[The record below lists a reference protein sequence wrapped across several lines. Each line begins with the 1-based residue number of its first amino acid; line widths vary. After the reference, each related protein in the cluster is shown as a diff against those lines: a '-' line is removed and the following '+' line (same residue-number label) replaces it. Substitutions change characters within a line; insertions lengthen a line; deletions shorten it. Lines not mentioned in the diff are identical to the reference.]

1 MAEKSSSSSRGWLWS
16 IGAIAALIAVF
27 FIVRSFTQSAVN
39 VRVAKVEFQDITTPV
54 PTNGKV
60 EPLDDF
66 QAHAPLP
73 GVVQRLLVSVGD
85 KVRKGQELIRLDTS
99 DVKSKIVAAE
109 AALQANQSSLHN
121 VEKGGTQEE
130 LLAQA
135 ADMTAAQN
143 QEHQAEESLASLQSL
158 QSKGA
163 ASANEVATAQQR
175 VMDAKA
181 RIAQLQAKRTKRYSA
196 EDLATQHMQ
205 VAQAYSNLQ
214 AARSA
219 YADVDIHAPFAGTV
233 YSIPV
238 NQYDYVNSGEALLNV
253 ADLNHV
259 EILAYFDEPEIGKL
273 ADGQP
278 VKIVWDAKP
287 NQTWHGHITQAPT
300 TVINYGTRNV
310 GECHITV
317 DDAKGDLLPN
327 TNVTVTVT
335 TLFRPHVLSMPREAL
350 HTEGTTNYVYKIV
363 GGHLSRTN
371 VSVGVVNLTRVEIT
385 GGVSDGDTVVLGAT
399 SEADLTNGLQVK
411 AQH

>member
-1 MAEKSSSSSRGWLWS
+1 MSEKSSNSNRGWLWS
-16 IGAIAALIAVF
+16 LVAFAGLIAVYF
-27 FIVRSFTQSAVN
+27 LIRGFTQSPIT
-39 VRVAKVEFQDITTPV
+39 VRTARVEYQDVTTLV

-66 QAHAPLP
+66 QAHAPIS
-73 GVVQRLLVSVGD
+73 GVVKQLLVSLGQ
-85 KVRKGQELIRLDTS
+85 KVSKGQDLIRLDTS
-99 DVKSKIVAAE
+99 DAGSKVVSAQ
-109 AALQANQSSLHN
+109 AALQANQASVRNAEH
-121 VEKGGTQEE
+121 GGTQEE
-130 LLAQA
+130 LLSET
-135 ADMTAAQN
+135 ADMTVAKN
-143 QEHQAEESLASLQSL
+143 QEHESEESLESLQAL

-163 ASANEVATAQQR
+163 ASANEVMAAQQR
-175 VMDAKA
+175 VVDSKAK
-181 RIAQLQAKRTKRYSA
+181 ISQLQARRTKRYSPD
-196 EDLATQHMQ
+196 DLATQRMQ

-219 YADVDIHAPFAGTV
+219 YGDVDIHAPFAGTV
-233 YSIPV
+233 YSVPV
-238 NQYDYVNSGEALLNV
+238 TQYDYVNSGEALLNV

-259 EILAYFDEPEIGKL
+259 EVLAYFDEPEIGNL

-327 TNVTVTVT
+327 TNVTVTVI
-335 TLFRPHVLSMPREAL
+335 TLFRPHVLSIPREAL
-350 HTEGTTNYVYKIV
+350 HTEGTTNYVFRIV
-363 GGHLSRTN
+363 DGRLSRTN
-371 VSVGVVNLTRVEIT
+371 VQVGVVTLTRVEIT
-385 GGVSDGDTVVLGAT
+385 SGISAGDTVVLGAT
-399 SEADLTNGLQVK
+399 TEADLTDGLQVK